1 MAEKRPPQLPQG
13 HASPGEPQTR
23 RLLAL
28 AAMGAVTFVW
38 GLSFVSIKVAVEVLP
53 PMILA
58 FSRFVLASLI
68 LGVILWR
75 REGGIRFGPRD
86 RLAFVVSGV
95 LGVTLYFFFENN
107 GVKRISPSAAAII
120 VTAIPILSMLT
131 DTIVSRTRMG
141 VVKIVGVAASAFGVY
156 LVVRHGLSEGG
167 SSLAGYLF
175 MFGAVPVWVIY
186 NFLTRRLFTR
196 RSRISIVAM
205 QILYGTVAFIPFMV
219 FEIPLI
225 RWDLIT
231 PVVLLHVVFLGVF
244 CSALAYTFYVYAL
257 NHLGVTATSL
267 FLNLIPVVTVAF
279 SALFLQDTIGPIQML
294 GGLLVI
300 ASVSAVSLWGR

>member
-1 MAEKRPPQLPQG
+1 MA
-13 HASPGEPQTR
+13 AT
-23 RLLAL
+23 
-28 AAMGAVTFVW
+28 TFVW
-38 GLSFVSIKVAVEVLP
+38 GLSFVSIKVAVAVLP

-75 REGGIRFGPRD
+75 REGGIRFGPGD
-86 RLAFVVSGV
+86 RLVLIVSGV

-107 GVKRISPSAAAII
+107 AVKRISPSAAAII
-120 VTAIPILSMLT
+120 VTAIPILSMIV
-131 DTIVSRTRMG
+131 DTIVVKTRMG
-141 VVKIVGVAASAFGVY
+141 VVKVLGVAASAFGVY
-156 LVVRHGLSEGG
+156 LVVRHGLREGG

-196 RSRISIVAM
+196 RSRLSIVAM
-205 QILYGTVAFIPFMV
+205 QIFYGTLAFVPLIV

-231 PVVLLHVVFLGVF
+231 PTIVLHVTFLGVF
-244 CSALAYTFYVYAL
+244 CSALAYSFYVYAL

-267 FLNLIPVVTVAF
+267 FLNLIPLVTVTF
-279 SALFLQDTIGPIQML
+279 SALFLQDTIGPIQMI
-294 GGLLVI
+294 GGVLVV